1 MKDERY
7 LKYPI
12 YNSADE
18 STIFR
23 FDTEYSSC
31 HSFNDKPPTKWED
44 VYKVYYYYQIVHIDK
59 EDGEEKILFDS
70 HCDECS
76 ILDEIVARCEYLA
89 KGNKKVKITRD
100 DGTTYTVKLLNQ
112 EIKPC
117 GMGVFWTIRKPHKK
131 YQFELFDWWDKG
143 YRFWIN
149 EDKIE
154 EFGKFLQ
161 SCCEYMLEHGVPI

>member
-1 MKDERY
+1 MKDDRY
-7 LKYPI
+7 LEYPI

-70 HCDECS
+70 HCDERS
-76 ILDEIVARCEYLA
+76 ILDEIAARCEYLA

-117 GMGVFWTIRKPHKK
+117 GMGSFWTIRKPHKN
-131 YQFELFDWWDKG
+131 
-143 YRFWIN
+143 IN
-149 EDKIE
+149 LNYLIGGIKVIDFGLMKI
-154 EFGKFLQ
+154 K
-161 SCCEYMLEHGVPI
+161 LENLENFFKVVVTIY